1 MKHADK
7 PREEKK
13 DTESEYMFLLNVQCP
28 SLAVHASAVRNLFDL
43 TCLFSRSA
51 PISLHSRTSRDDR
64 SARSRTARC
73 GSLSAAAFQTET
85 ARATLP
91 RDVKCQT
98 GCREDRSPV
107 GVCVPRRRP
116 PLAVPHIAEYLR
128 GPNHAPLPKP
138 STATTEPQNRNKNQ
152 TPREKRIFCV
162 YVVLGQDPSER
173 PDGRNC
179 SVMRRH
185 VVRGVRASREKS
197 QPGIGT

>member
-1 MKHADK
+1 MFNAFRWQYTH
-7 PREEKK
+7 PRYEIC
-13 DTESEYMFLLNVQCP
+13 S
-28 SLAVHASAVRNLFDL
+28 
-43 TCLFSRSA
+43 
-51 PISLHSRTSRDDR
+51 ISLVYSVAVLLFLSTRALLETIDPR
-64 SARSRTARC
+64 ARGTARC